1 MRNAS
6 NEDGSLPSIR
16 SMSAEVLQ
24 LPTVESLAEEI
35 RGLVYERQ
43 TMRAVGADREALERN
58 RVELVQRQQELVD
71 ALIKRY
77 LPGDLHAA

>member
-1 MRNAS
+1 M
-6 NEDGSLPSIR
+6 P

-43 TMRAVGADREALERN
+43 TMRAVGAGREALERN
-58 RVELVQRQQELVD
+58 RLELVHRQQELVE
-71 ALIKRY
+71 ALIRRY
-77 LPGDLHAA
+77 LPTKHAA